1 MICNFENITMQ
12 LTPAERRLIPG
23 VIDIIYRTNSEN
35 RIKTPQ
41 VVEELRNENAYREWQ
56 SEPFLIGGNAYATDA
71 HSIVFF
77 ALAINELK
85 NN

>member
-41 VVEELRNENAYREWQ
+41 VVEELRIYCKAKGMKT
-56 SEPFLIGGNAYATDA
+56 LIEDGSQNL
-71 HSIVFF
+71 F
-77 ALAINELK
+77 
-85 NN
+85 